1 MSRENPLN
9 PMNVNEVLRR
19 ERNLRQDTLR
29 RESGSDYDTRPRRE
43 SKLIRKLV
51 SLFTGRNEK
60 EDR

>member
-9 PMNVNEVLRR
+9 PVNANEVLRR

-29 RESGSDYDTRPRRE
+29 RESGSDDDTRPRRA

-60 EDR
+60 